1 MCYSFQFKIG
11 VHLLNVELL
20 QLLTPEIDTTFIDR
34 PNFRIFY
41 KSSATK
47 TSKHYTVWHPP
58 PCRQP
63 PSQHLPR
70 LLKRG
75 GGRRPA
81 ARRDIGRWLGECR
94 HSPPASLSIFRGG
107 RRRGVTLAVGA
118 ANAGRGWNWRPWSND
133 TYAALQL
140 HSQGL
145 VAQTKA
151 FLCPLI
157 FQNTLYILNKKSC
170 ELFFSKFVFPLL
182 LFILKVW
189 YLELKVASSDN
200 TRIIWKFH
208 SN

>member
-20 QLLTPEIDTTFIDR
+20 QLLTLEIDTTFIDR
-34 PNFRIFY
+34 PSFRIFY

-94 HSPPASLSIFRGG
+94 HSPPASLSIFRGCCSTAEAGGARCDIG
-107 RRRGVTLAVGA
+107 RWRGECRQRPRHRSLPRRQPPSASSEAAGGA
-118 ANAGRGWNWRPWSND
+118 A
-133 TYAALQL
+133 
-140 HSQGL
+140 
-145 VAQTKA
+145 
-151 FLCPLI
+151 
-157 FQNTLYILNKKSC
+157 
-170 ELFFSKFVFPLL
+170 
-182 LFILKVW
+182 
-189 YLELKVASSDN
+189 
-200 TRIIWKFH
+200 
-208 SN
+208 